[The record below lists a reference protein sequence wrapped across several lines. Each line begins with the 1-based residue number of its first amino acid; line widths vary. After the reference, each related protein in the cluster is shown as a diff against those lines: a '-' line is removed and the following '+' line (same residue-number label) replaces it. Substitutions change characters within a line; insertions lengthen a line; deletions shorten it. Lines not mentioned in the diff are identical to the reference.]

1 MRLEGCEAM
10 DQAKD
15 RGRERRSRLRSA
27 GSAIF
32 WCLLAFLAVSTLC
45 VATADAGSLKSSKD
59 LAGKDHF
66 PADMLEWNVTR

>member
-32 WCLLAFLAVSTLC
+32 WCLLACLAVSTLC
-45 VATADAGSLKSSKD
+45 VATADAGTLKNSKD

-66 PADMLEWNVTR
+66 RADMEMWNGT